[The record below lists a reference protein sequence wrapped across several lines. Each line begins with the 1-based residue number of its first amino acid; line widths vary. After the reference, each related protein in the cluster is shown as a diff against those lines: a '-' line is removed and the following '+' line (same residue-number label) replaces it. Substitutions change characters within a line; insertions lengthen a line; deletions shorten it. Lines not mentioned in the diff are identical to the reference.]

1 MIAILKGIDTFLEA
15 ACLLRSVRWLLI
27 VTITTLIVVAGF
39 SMARKKVLSL
49 QLAAAKGQTAM
60 YVSALKMQ
68 NDAILKDAEDAKKQ
82 QQVMD
87 VAATKAAAMEKALKE
102 WRKRFSQIELVG
114 TCDQMVDQVIAAVK
128 E

>member
-1 MIAILKGIDTFLEA
+1 MTAILAGIDKFLEA
-15 ACLLRSVRWLLI
+15 ACLLRSFRWLLI
-27 VTITTLIVVAGF
+27 VTIATLLVMSGF
-39 SMARKKVLSL
+39 SMARQKVLSL
-49 QLAAAKGQTAM
+49 QLDAAKGQTAM

-68 NDAILKDAEDAKKQ
+68 NESILKDAEDAKKQ

-87 VAATKAAAMEKALKE
+87 AAATKAAAMEKALKE